1 MGNPWAPVIDT
12 GLEFGC
18 FFARHVSAKSS
29 VKNPE
34 SMGDLQDPIDGGTLV
49 PYVWSY
55 FVVIF
60 TCIGLKN
67 RPYIYGR
74 YLHFRILKF
83 PLTESV
89 THFREKL
96 LETLHFQAP
105 QLPWVVLPSHWSTV
119 KKHGNWTND
128 FVKEYDWQ
136 IWTEFD
142 QWEGWCRDRWFI
154 INLSYFSVFIQNI
167 HQFCQ
172 EKMRRSS
179 FWTRGFA
186 ALKRCSPIFWTN
198 LYDWDHWTSHAMCT
212 CIGVIHWYMYM
223 KKNMKWYEWIYT
235 FVMQPNYKHAQGIK
249 KIHDMLCLIPSAS
262 RKKML
267 AIGWYPHTPRSPVG
281 SRPGWEQKWMGHIF
295 ESWTY
300 QILMR
305 KYHQDG
311 M

>member
-172 EKMRRSS
+172 GKMRRSS

-186 ALKRCSPIFWTN
+186 ALKRCSPIFLDKHVWLRSLNKPCYVHMHRCDTLIHVHEEEYEMIWMN
-198 LYDWDHWTSHAMCT
+198 IYICHAAKLQT
-212 CIGVIHWYMYM
+212 CSGDQKNPWHVVFDSQRKP
-223 KKNMKWYEWIYT
+223 KKKCWPSDGIRTRQE
-235 FVMQPNYKHAQGIK
+235 AQLG
-249 KIHDMLCLIPSAS
+249 H
-262 RKKML
+262 
-267 AIGWYPHTPRSPVG
+267 GQVG
-281 SRPGWEQKWMGHIF
+281 SRNGWVIF
-295 ESWTY
+295 LSRELIKS
-300 QILMR
+300 
-305 KYHQDG
+305 
-311 M
+311 